1 MNDLML
7 FERRGTVV
15 VSSRVVAERFGKEHF
30 NVLRDIR
37 AHIEGI
43 TRIGEPPENDSAN
56 AINFDGVKK
65 YFIASHYVDAKGE
78 TRDEFLVTRKGFTLL
93 AMGFTGEAAL
103 VWKLKYI
110 DAFDAMETI
119 LRERQS
125 ADWKQSRLDGKK
137 QRLAETDVI
146 QTQLIPLAES
156 QGSKNAGKLYMTY
169 SKLVN
174 ATLGIEAGQRDNL
187 PLPYVDAIRFLEHLI
202 ENIISD
208 ECAKGTRYK
217 EIYQVCKAKCLIAKE
232 LAFLPRL
239 TA

>member
-1 MNDLML
+1 MNELQL
-7 FERRGTVV
+7 FERRGAVV
-15 VSSRVVAERFGKEHF
+15 VSSRIVAERFEKRHD
-30 NVLRDIR
+30 NVIASIKNVISTINALRDNESNGLKIK
-37 AHIEGI
+37 A
-43 TRIGEPPENDSAN
+43 
-56 AINFDGVKK
+56 VKD
-65 YFIASHYVDAKGE
+65 YFIESKYTDSKGE
-78 TRDEFLVTRKGFTLL
+78 TRLEFLLTRKGFCKI
-93 AMGFTGEAAL
+93 AMGFTGEKASIWQFA
-103 VWKLKYI
+103 YI
-110 DAFDAMETI
+110 DAFDAMEAI

-217 EIYQVCKAKCLIAKE
+217 EIYQVCKAKCLIANE